1 MDLSQLNVSAA
12 GSSELT
18 LRHPATGE
26 DLYDGDNP
34 VTVTLLGKDSKE
46 YRQAVA
52 RTANSRL
59 RNRKVQTVEQAQ
71 QDGID
76 LLSAVTLGWQGIT
89 ENGEPL
95 ECTQHEVKRVYREYA
110 WIREQ
115 VDEFVDDRSNF
126 LTSA

>member
-1 MDLSQLNVSAA
+1 MDLTELNISAA
-12 GSSELT
+12 GSSELV

-26 DLYDGDNP
+26 DLKDGDNP
-34 VTVTLLGKDSKE
+34 VTIVLLGKDSKE
-46 YRQAVA
+46 YRAAVA
-52 RTANSRL
+52 KTANSRL

-76 LLSAVTLGWQGIT
+76 LLAAVTVGWSGIA

-95 ECTQHEVKRVYREYA
+95 ECTEKEVKRVYREYA

-115 VDEFVDDRSNF
+115 VDEFVDDRANF

>member
-1 MDLSQLNVSAA
+1 MDLTDLNLSAA
-12 GSSELT
+12 GSSDLT
-18 LRHPATGE
+18 LCHPATGE
-26 DLYDGDNP
+26 DLYDGDSP
-34 VTVTLLGKDSKE
+34 VTITLLGKDSKE
-46 YRQAVA
+46 YRAAVA
-52 RTANSRL
+52 KRANSHL

-76 LLSAVTLGWQGIT
+76 LLASVTVDWSGIT
-89 ENGEPL
+89 ENGEDL
-95 ECTQHEVKRVYREYA
+95 ECTPAEVKRVYREYA